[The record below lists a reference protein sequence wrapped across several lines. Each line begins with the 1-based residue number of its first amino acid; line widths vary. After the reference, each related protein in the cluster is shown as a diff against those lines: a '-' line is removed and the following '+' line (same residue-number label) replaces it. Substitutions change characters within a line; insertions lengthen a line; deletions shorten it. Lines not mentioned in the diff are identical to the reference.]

1 MAGKL
6 MLANSDGI
14 ITDACCAY
22 SQYSVKQFRQ
32 HQQKVDSIKWCTVSV

>member
-14 ITDACCAY
+14 ITDAW
-22 SQYSVKQFRQ
+22 SQYSVKQFRE
-32 HQQKVDSIKWCTVSV
+32 HEQKVDSIKWCTVSV